1 MLAREPENVL
11 ALNNLA
17 WTLSLDRKDTAK
29 VQESLAHIQRAID
42 LAGPLDELLD
52 TRARILFES
61 GRHEAGLRDM
71 CEAVAE
77 SPSAY
82 RWLDYATMLRRAGQA
97 EQAERAL
104 AQARRLGL
112 GDAPMPR

>member
-1 MLAREPENVL
+1 DNVL

-29 VQESLAHIQRAID
+29 VKESLAHIQRAID

-71 CEAVAE
+71 CEAVIE
-77 SPSAY
+77 SPSAE
-82 RWLDYATMLRRAGQA
+82 RWLHYATMLRRAGQA
-97 EQAERAL
+97 EQAQRAL
-104 AQARRLGL
+104 AEAKRLGV
-112 GDAPMPR
+112 GERPTPH